1 MAHFHIFIWYA
12 NKIVEFPGS
21 KRNLLLRLPA
31 DLPMDLDPLAG
42 DHLAAVTE
50 VEVNLFKAFLSSL
63 ANKVL
68 YFTRLSST

>member
-1 MAHFHIFIWYA
+1 M
-12 NKIVEFPGS
+12 
-21 KRNLLLRLPA
+21 LLRLPA

-63 ANKVL
+63 ANKLV
-68 YFTRLSST
+68 YFTYISST

>member
-21 KRNLLLRLPA
+21 KRNLLLRLPV

-50 VEVNLFKAFLSSL
+50 VEVNSR
-63 ANKVL
+63 VL
-68 YFTRLSST
+68 KESASRVAATEGSEGWW

>member
-1 MAHFHIFIWYA
+1 MYSKAIIWNPLDLPEAVVETRLKHIFIRYA
-12 NKIVEFPGS
+12 NKNLEFPGS

-50 VEVNLFKAFLSSL
+50 VEVNLF
-63 ANKVL
+63 
-68 YFTRLSST
+68 